1 MESFPQTHKLCL
13 RQALV
18 ATLQGSPVRN
28 EREGPR
34 NHDRRE
40 TKATWRHT
48 QCGTPER
55 QRVTEKLGN
64 LYRACSNLTKNIAWN
79 RFCLLLKTHSAEHPS
94 SMRHS
99 SDISTLFPSAA
110 LQPPLT
116 RDTNIIL
123 LQMSPLLQ
131 VPPGG
136 VSLSTHGRR
145 ESH

>member
-1 MESFPQTHKLCL
+1 MWAKGHFTSTESFPQTHKLSP

-40 TKATWRHT
+40 AKATWRHT
-48 QCGTPER
+48 QCGTLER

-64 LYRACSNLTKNIAWN
+64 LYKACSNLTKNIAWN
-79 RFCLLLKTHSAEHPS
+79 RFCFLLKTRSAERPS
-94 SMRHS
+94 STRHS

-110 LQPPLT
+110 LQLPLT
-116 RDTNIIL
+116 HDTNIIL
-123 LQMSPLLQ
+123 LQCLDCCRCPL
-131 VPPGG
+131 G
-136 VSLSTHGRR
+136 
-145 ESH
+145 E